1 MESPFVWKMD
11 PVSLL
16 IISCSENSIYF
27 QNSVPFQQLIRAWT
41 KLSVSFINRMKKSLN
56 ELTPFSVESSSIQQR
71 SSETSSLN
79 QFWEQGWTLPMRQN
93 FRFSSKQRKNFYI
106 LSMVKHQEKNL
117 VLSKYLCQFGIN

>member
-1 MESPFVWKMD
+1 MNFVISICLENGSSVAFD
-11 PVSLL
+11 N
-16 IISCSENSIYF
+16 SCSENSIYF

-79 QFWEQGWTLPMRQN
+79 QF
-93 FRFSSKQRKNFYI
+93 
-106 LSMVKHQEKNL
+106 
-117 VLSKYLCQFGIN
+117 